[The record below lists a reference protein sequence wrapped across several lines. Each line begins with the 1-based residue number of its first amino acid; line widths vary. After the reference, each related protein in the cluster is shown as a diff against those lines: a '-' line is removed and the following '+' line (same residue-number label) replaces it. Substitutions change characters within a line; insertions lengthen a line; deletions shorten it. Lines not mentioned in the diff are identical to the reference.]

1 MKLENISLALRPR
14 GAYEATDLGIRLVQ
28 RNAGAVYR
36 AWLVFAVPL
45 MFLTALLGMIN
56 PWLPAILLWWLKPV
70 YDRVV
75 LHVLSRA
82 VFGEQVSLPDMAAGW
97 RQWLGNG
104 LFGALTWRRFELARA
119 FTLPL
124 FTLEGLKGKRR
135 RQRSKV
141 LQKSTRAQA
150 VLAQVAYLH
159 IEYALYFSLIMLL
172 VMMLPAYTSVP
183 IWSWMAF
190 EDTPAG
196 WTFISST
203 LYVLVISAVEPAY
216 VGAGFALYLNRRVEL
231 EAWDIELTLR
241 RSLDSEHG
249 KSHDLAGSGAAA

>member
-1 MKLENISLALRPR
+1 MRHEDISLELRPR
-14 GAYEATDLGIRLVQ
+14 GAYEATDLGVRLVQ

-45 MFLTALLGMIN
+45 MFLMALLGIIN
-56 PWLPAILLWWLKPV
+56 PWLPAVLLWWFKPV

-82 VFGEQVSLPDMAAGW
+82 VFGERVTLPDMAAGW

-104 LFGALTWRRFELARA
+104 LLGALTWRRFELARA
-119 FTLPL
+119 FTLPV

-135 RQRSKV
+135 RQRNKV
-141 LQKSTRAQA
+141 LQKNTRAQA
-150 VLAQVAYLH
+150 VLAQLAYLH
-159 IEYALYFSLIMLL
+159 IEYALHFSAIVLL
-172 VMMLPAYTSVP
+172 TMMMPVYTSVP

-190 EDTPAG
+190 EDMPAG
-196 WTFISST
+196 WTFVASS
-203 LYVLVISAVEPAY
+203 LYVLVLSAVEPAY

-241 RSLDSEHG
+241 RALDGEG
-249 KSHDLAGSGAAA
+249 GATLDVPAGRAAA